1 MKHEKSRAK
10 VIVKSLSWAVVS
22 GLIIFTTALV
32 ETGMYKAAL
41 ITALVSA
48 LLKTPFYS
56 VHEVAFDALWHRK
69 QKGVQADAAP
79 VVEPEPLKIAG

>member
-1 MKHEKSRAK
+1 
-10 VIVKSLSWAVVS
+10 VS
-22 GLIIFTTALV
+22 GIIIFTTAYI

-56 VHEVAFDALWHRK
+56 VHEVAFDAVWHRRK
-69 QKGVQADAAP
+69 DKVQADAETGAQ
-79 VVEPEPLKIAG
+79 PLKIAS